1 MEDVDTLDRIISI
14 VSSEMAKNPAALAS
28 GGTTLFDGIVERMT
42 KEITALA
49 PSTMKI
55 KVVATPERK
64 YSEWIGGSIL
74 SSLSTFQQLRV
85 GNALPSQRNS
95 WVEKLGCCVR
105 SRVGNA
111 LASQRFLGCN
121 YTSH

>member
-1 MEDVDTLDRIISI
+1 MEDADTLDRVVSI

-74 SSLSTFQQLRV
+74 SSLSIFQQLRV
-85 GNALPSQRNS
+85 GNALPSQKIPGLR
-95 WVEKLGCCVR
+95 VRMCVR

-111 LASQRFLGCN
+111 LASQRL
-121 YTSH
+121 SQ